1 MRVVVPF
8 DAGAPKTRLSPL
20 FDAGER
26 AAFARVML
34 EDVLGTLSAA
44 GYEPTVLA
52 TEPVDCAAAVEVD
65 ERPLTPAVN
74 AVLEAAEGAVA
85 VVMAD
90 LPLATPTSLDRL
102 FGAEADLAVAPG
114 RAAGTN
120 AFVARHPEFR
130 VDYHGTSFVDHLAIA
145 ESVGAS
151 VEVVDSHRLATD
163 VDERAD
169 LVEVL
174 VHGEGT
180 RSRGWLLDRG
190 VELTVAD
197 GRVGVERD

>member
-8 DAGAPKTRLSPL
+8 DASAPKTRLSTL
-20 FDAGER
+20 FDADER
-26 AAFARVML
+26 AELARVML
-34 EDVLGTLSAA
+34 ADVLCELGEA
-44 GYEPTVLA
+44 GHEPTVLA
-52 TEPVDCAAAVEVD
+52 TAPVDCGAPVEVD

-74 AVLEAAEGAVA
+74 AVLEAADGPVA

-90 LPLATPTSLDRL
+90 LPLVTHESLGRL
-102 FGAEADLAVAPG
+102 FGPTADVIIAPG

-120 AFVARHPEFR
+120 AFVSRHPDFR
-130 VDYHGTSFVDHLAIA
+130 VDYHGTSFADHVAIA
-145 ESVGAS
+145 EDVGAS

-174 VHGEGT
+174 VHGTGT
-180 RSRGWLLDRG
+180 RTRSWLLERG
-190 VELTVAD
+190 IELQVAD
-197 GRVGVERD
+197 GRVGVERA